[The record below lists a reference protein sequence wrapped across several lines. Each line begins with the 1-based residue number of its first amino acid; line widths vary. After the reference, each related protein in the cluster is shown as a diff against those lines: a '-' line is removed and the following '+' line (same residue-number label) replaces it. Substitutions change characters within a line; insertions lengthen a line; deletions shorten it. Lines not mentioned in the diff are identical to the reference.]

1 MLSTGRFAPSPTGPL
16 HLGSLVTAVASYLSA
31 RSKHGRWLVRIEDL
45 DPPRIQAGAT
55 ESILHTLKQ
64 YGFEWDGEIIFQ
76 SHPARQAAYAEA
88 LMQLQPYTYP
98 CYCSRKQLQHT
109 AQQGRFGAIYADTCR
124 ARPQIPNQQPA
135 AIRITTPDAV
145 ISFHDLIYGDYAQQ
159 LHAEIGDFVIKRA
172 DGLWAYQL
180 AVVVDD
186 AYQGI
191 TEVVRGADLLDN
203 TPRQIYLQSLLGYA
217 TLNYAHIPLV
227 LDAQGQKLSKQTY
240 APALLLDEL
249 SIRQNLYQA
258 LKFLNQNPPNE
269 LIRAPIKAI
278 WDWSIQHWSL
288 TSSFNPINCIF
299 IDH

>member
-1 MLSTGRFAPSPTGPL
+1 MLPTGRFAPSPTGPL
-16 HLGSLVTAVASYLSA
+16 HFGSLVTAVASYLSA

-55 ESILHTLKQ
+55 EFILHTLKQ
-64 YGFEWDGEIIFQ
+64 YGFEWDGEIMFQ
-76 SHPARQAAYAEA
+76 SSPARQATYTEA
-88 LMQLQPYTYP
+88 LIQLQPYSYP
-98 CYCSRKQLQHT
+98 CYCSRKQLQQT

-124 ARPQIPNQQPA
+124 SRPQIPNPQVA
-135 AIRITTPDAV
+135 AIRIKTPDAV
-145 ISFHDLIYGDYAQQ
+145 IGFHDLIYGDYAQQ

-186 AYQGI
+186 ADQGI

-217 TLNYAHIPLV
+217 TPHYAHIPLV

-240 APALLLDEL
+240 APALPLDEH
-249 SIRQNLYQA
+249 SIRHNLYQA
-258 LKFLNQNPPNE
+258 LKFLKQNPPDE
-269 LIRAPIKAI
+269 LVTAPIKAI
-278 WDWSIQHWSL
+278 WDWSIQHWS
-288 TSSFNPINCIF
+288 FNGLLGRPQQ
-299 IDH
+299 

>member
-1 MLSTGRFAPSPTGPL
+1 MPPVGRFAPSPTGPL
-16 HLGSLVTAVASYLSA
+16 HFGSLVTAVASYLTA
-31 RSKHGRWLVRIEDL
+31 RNQEGRWLVRIEDL

-76 SHPARQAAYAEA
+76 SSPTRQAAYTEA

-98 CYCSRKQLQHT
+98 CYCSRKQLQQA
-109 AQQGRFGAIYADTCR
+109 AQQGRLGAIYADTCR
-124 ARPQIPNQQPA
+124 TYPPISSTKAA
-135 AIRITTPDAV
+135 AIRIKTPDQT
-145 ISFHDLIYGDYAQQ
+145 IGFQDLIYGDYAQQ
-159 LHAEIGDFVIKRA
+159 LHTEIGDFVIKRA

-191 TEVVRGADLLDN
+191 TQVVRGADLLDN

-217 TLNYAHIPLV
+217 TPNYAHIPLV
-227 LDAQGQKLSKQTY
+227 LDTQGQKLSKQTY
-240 APALLLDEL
+240 APALLSDEY
-249 SIRQNLYQA
+249 SIRHNLYQA
-258 LKFLNQNPPNE
+258 LKFLNQNPPDE
-269 LIRAPIKAI
+269 LITAPIKTI

-288 TSSFNPINCIF
+288 TLLTP
-299 IDH
+299 